1 MNWLAETSML
11 AHGWKRAL
19 ILVLAGALAGLSVPP
34 LFLLPV
40 LFVSFPVWIWCLD
53 GAEHRAGWRSLF
65 GPAFS
70 IGFMFGLGY
79 FLVAI
84 HWVGAAFFVDGGW
97 FLTLMPLAVLT
108 LAAVLALF
116 WGLAS
121 AVAHYFWSDGVW
133 RVVALTFALSL
144 AEFARGH
151 LFTGFPF
158 DLVGYALTANVQM
171 AQLSAVIGIYGLTA
185 LAIFLAMLPALI
197 WPTDGRSLTRR
208 LVPFFSLLVILA
220 AQLGYGNYRLQVT
233 PLIPRTDIKLR
244 LIQPAIQQAQ
254 KWQSDSREFVMQRL
268 LTLSETKLTP
278 DDPGL
283 FGITHLIW
291 PESAMPFYLADQ
303 PDDLARI
310 ARMLPLGKNL
320 ITGAPRKEYGP
331 EAPEQAFNAILMIN
345 SEGEVVASYDKTHL
359 VPIGE
364 YLPFRGFFRSLGLTQ
379 FVPGAIGWTHG
390 DARRLIDVAGTPPFL
405 PLVCYEAI
413 FSGGL
418 GDVVSGADFILNL
431 TNDGW
436 FDGSIGPAQHF
447 YHTRVRA
454 IEEGRALVRV
464 ANTGITALVDPLGR
478 IEASVSQGQV
488 GLIDVVPQR
497 PLPPTPFARFRHWPF
512 FLVMLATFGMLG
524 WRKRANTRENRAR

>member
-1 MNWLAETSML
+1 ML

-19 ILVLAGALAGLSVPP
+19 IVLCAGALAGLSVPP
-34 LFLLPV
+34 FFVLPALFLG
-40 LFVSFPVWIWCLD
+40 FPVWVWCLD
-53 GAEHRAGWRSLF
+53 GAEQRAGWGQLF

-97 FLTLMPLAVLT
+97 LLGLMPFAVLA
-108 LAAVLALF
+108 LAAILALF
-116 WGLAS
+116 WGFAS
-121 AVAHYFWSDGVW
+121 ALAHFFWSDSAW
-133 RVVALTFALSL
+133 RILALTFALSL

-171 AQLSAVIGIYGLTA
+171 AQLSALVGIYGLTA
-185 LAIFLAMLPALI
+185 LAIGLALVPALV
-197 WPTDGRSLTRR
+197 WPADDRPLSWHLT
-208 LVPFFSLLVILA
+208 PFFIALLVLS
-220 AQLGYGNYRLQVT
+220 AQLGYGQYRLDTTKLTQ
-233 PLIPRTDIKLR
+233 RADIKLR
-244 LIQPAIQQAQ
+244 LIQPAIQQSQ
-254 KWQSDSREFVMQRL
+254 KWQSDSREFVMERL

-283 FGITHLIW
+283 FGITHLVW

-303 PDDLARI
+303 PDALARI
-310 ARMLPLGKNL
+310 ARMLPLGKKL

-331 EAPEQAFNAILMIN
+331 NAPDAAFNSILMIN
-345 SEGEVVASYDKTHL
+345 SDGEVIASYDKTHL

-364 YLPFRGFFRSLGLTQ
+364 YLPFRNFFRSLGLNQ

-390 DARRLIDVAGTPPFL
+390 DARRLIEGPGTPPFL
-405 PLVCYEAI
+405 PLICYEAI
-413 FSGGL
+413 FSADL
-418 GDVVSGADFILNL
+418 GAAISGAEYLLNL

-447 YHTRVRA
+447 HHARIRA

-464 ANTGITALVDPLGR
+464 ANTGITALVDPFGQ
-478 IEASVSQGQV
+478 ITASLAEGQV
-488 GLIDVVPQR
+488 GLIDVVP
-497 PLPPTPFARFRHWPF
+497 PLPLPQTLFARFRHWPF
-512 FLVMLATFGMLG
+512 LLVMLTMGLG
-524 WRKRANTRENRAR
+524 LWWHKRRTG